1 MLQCWWFVLWELG
14 TWKRHW
20 RGDQL
25 REVSVLAGEHGAL
38 WDSSEPGFSFYLGE
52 TQ

>member
-25 REVSVLAGEHGAL
+25 REVSVLAGGHGAL
-38 WDSSEPGFSFYLGE
+38 RDSSEPGFSFYLGE